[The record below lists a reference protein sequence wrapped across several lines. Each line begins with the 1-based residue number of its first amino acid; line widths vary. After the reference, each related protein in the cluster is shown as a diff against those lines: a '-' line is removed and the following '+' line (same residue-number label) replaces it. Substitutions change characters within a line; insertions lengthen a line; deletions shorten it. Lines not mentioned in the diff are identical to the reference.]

1 MRWLRRIDE
10 MGWPLV
16 IVRLI
21 LAYMFITMGWEK
33 AWHPEAFIKLI
44 REYHM
49 VPDSAYLF
57 LNTVGVVLPWLEIV
71 CGVALLLGV
80 LIRGAAALLAG
91 MLLVFTVAIIIRAV
105 GIYQGGDTAFCA
117 ISFDCGCGGGPT
129 NVCAKIPENVGLLAL
144 ALLAIV
150 ARSRFLS
157 LAVLRSPATGAAP
170 LVGAET
176 EPAA

>member
-1 MRWLRRIDE
+1 MHWLRRIDDL
-10 MGWPLV
+10 GWPLV

-44 REYHM
+44 REYEM

-57 LNTVGVVLPWLEIV
+57 LNTLGVVLPWLEIT

-80 LIRGAAALLAG
+80 MVRGAAALLAG
-91 MLLVFTVAIIIRAV
+91 MLVAFTTAIILRAI
-105 GIYQGGDTAFCA
+105 GIYQGEPIAFCA
-117 ISFDCGCGGGPT
+117 ISFDCGCGGGLT
-129 NVCAKIPENVGLLAL
+129 NVCVKIPENIGLLAL
-144 ALLAIV
+144 SLLAV
-150 ARSRFLS
+150 FARSRFLC
-157 LAVLRSPATGAAP
+157 LAALRSPAAGEPP
-170 LVGAET
+170 LVSPET